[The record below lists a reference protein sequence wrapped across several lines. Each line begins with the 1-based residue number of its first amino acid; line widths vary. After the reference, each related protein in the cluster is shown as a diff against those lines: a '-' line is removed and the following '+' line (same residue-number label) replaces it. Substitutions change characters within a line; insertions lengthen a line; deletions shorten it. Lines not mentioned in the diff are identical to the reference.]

1 MSLEDVLLIAIGGFS
16 FCILIALGA
25 VCFSQRKL
33 AKQVNSATAKQMR
46 NGLIVSIPIGIYD
59 NSKNSEV
66 NGYFTN
72 LPVERDAKNMK
83 NLSDFLNYQF
93 MAMEGKLRWTENEIM
108 DFMKNKVGEEFFDE
122 KGSPKYDGLIV
133 SFSGHG
139 VRNHIVSSDGK
150 VIDRTSIHRCISNQ
164 FPKIRQFPRIF
175 IFDACDGAGDRRKT
189 VTKCERVDSQS
200 FSDTEV
206 VYDEEKDKG
215 DTPKSTDIGKQTQLE
230 DVQRADEW
238 TTSTKNPD
246 YNLIAVHASNS
257 GFVAKMN
264 SKSEEVGSYLTYFFV
279 KNLKRHVNGGS
290 TKELGDVMDE
300 IEELLHD
307 AGKQQ
312 IRTEFFTQ
320 TRKLRIEKNVL
331 S

>member
-1 MSLEDVLLIAIGGFS
+1 ML
-16 FCILIALGA
+16 CY
-25 VCFSQRKL
+25 SQRKL
-33 AKQVNSATAKQMR
+33 ANEVANAGAKEMR

-72 LPVERDAKNMK
+72 LAVDRDARNMK
-83 NLSDFLNYQF
+83 NLSDFLNYKF
-93 MAMEGKLRWTENEIM
+93 MAIDDKLRWTESEIM

-122 KGSPKYDGLIV
+122 TGTPKYDGLIV

-175 IFDACDGAGDRRKT
+175 IFDACDGAGDRRET

-206 VYDEEKDKG
+206 VFDEEKDKG
-215 DTPKSTDIGKQTQLE
+215 DAQKGTDIGKQTELE
-230 DVQRADEW
+230 DVQKDDEW
-238 TTSTKNPD
+238 TTSTKNRRDVLPW
-246 YNLIAVHASNS
+246 
-257 GFVAKMN
+257 
-264 SKSEEVGSYLTYFFV
+264 YLYS
-279 KNLKRHVNGGS
+279 H
-290 TKELGDVMDE
+290 
-300 IEELLHD
+300 
-307 AGKQQ
+307 
-312 IRTEFFTQ
+312 
-320 TRKLRIEKNVL
+320 
-331 S
+331 

>member
-1 MSLEDVLLIAIGGFS
+1 MIAVGGFL
-16 FCILIALGA
+16 FCILVALG
-25 VCFSQRKL
+25 VICFSQRKL
-33 AKQVNSATAKQMR
+33 ATEVRNANAKEMR
-46 NGLIVSIPIGIYD
+46 NGLIVSIPIGHYD
-59 NSKNSEV
+59 NSENSEV

-72 LPVERDAKNMK
+72 LAVDRDARNMK
-83 NLSDFLNYQF
+83 NLSDFLNYKF
-93 MAMEGKLRWTENEIM
+93 MTIDDKLRWTESEIM

-175 IFDACDGAGDRRKT
+175 IFDACDGAGDRRDT
-189 VTKCERVDSQS
+189 VDKPERVDSQS
-200 FSDTEV
+200 FNDTV
-206 VYDEEKDKG
+206 IVYDEEKDKG
-215 DTPKSTDIGKQTQLE
+215 DTQKGTDIDKQTQLE
-230 DVQRADEW
+230 DVQRDDEW
-238 TTSTKNPD
+238 TKSTKNPD
-246 YNLIAVHASNS
+246 YNLIAVHASNP

-264 SKSEEVGSYLTYFFV
+264 KSEEVGSYLTYFIAKKLQRNV
-279 KNLKRHVNGGS
+279 QNGNVMG
-290 TKELGDVMDE
+290 LGDTMDE
-300 IEELLHD
+300 IETLLHD

-331 S
+331 N

>member
-1 MSLEDVLLIAIGGFS
+1 MSLEDVLIIAVGGFS

-33 AKQVNSATAKQMR
+33 AKQVNSATAKEMR
-46 NGLIVSIPIGIYD
+46 NGLIVSVPIGIYD

-72 LPVERDAKNMK
+72 LPVERDARNMK
-83 NLSDFLNYQF
+83 NLSDFLNYKF
-93 MAMEGKLRWTENEIM
+93 MATKGKLRWTENEIM

-175 IFDACDGAGDRRKT
+175 IFDACDGAAQRT
-189 VTKCERVDSQS
+189 DSQS
-200 FSDTEV
+200 LNDMEIVF
-206 VYDEEKDKG
+206 DEEHEEG
-215 DTPKSTDIGKQTQLE
+215 DTRKCTDIDKQTELE
-230 DVQRADEW
+230 DVQKDDEW
-238 TTSTKNPD
+238 TKSTMNPD
-246 YNLIAVHASNS
+246 YNLIAVHASNP

-264 SKSEEVGSYLTYFFV
+264 NSEEVGSYLTYFIAKKLQRNV
-279 KNLKRHVNGGS
+279 QNGNVMA
-290 TKELGDVMDE
+290 LGDTMDE
-300 IEELLHD
+300 IEVLLRD
-307 AGKQQ
+307 SGKQQ

-331 S
+331 N